1 MNTENICT
9 LINKE
14 ETQTILRP
22 CILCDDRCC
31 GNCKW
36 YNSVSGTCS
45 DGSSRSPGSWCR
57 DFTWG

>member
-9 LINKE
+9 LIRAE
-14 ETQTILRP
+14 EIRSAARP

-31 GNCKW
+31 GNCK
-36 YNSVSGTCS
+36 YYDSVSGTCS
-45 DGSSRSPGSWCR
+45 DGTSRSAGSWCR